1 MKQDEIAQL
10 LPGVF
15 QRTLQPGK
23 PLAAILGV
31 MEQLHAPAEEVL
43 AEIDIFF
50 DPLRAPGNYLPFLA
64 AWVDLAGLIGSRGT
78 AKMFPTP
85 VFPRGLGR
93 LRALVATAAY
103 HAMWRGTA
111 NGLIHFLETA
121 TGISGFQIEGGS
133 ADSDEPSRPFHLSI
147 LAPAESAQYEGL
159 LQRIIEAE
167 KPAYVTYELRFGQ
180 S

>member
-15 QRTLQPGK
+15 QRTLQANK
-23 PLAAILGV
+23 PLAAILGA

-43 AEIDIFF
+43 TNIDTIFN
-50 DPLRAPGNYLPFLA
+50 PYRTEAGYLPFLA
-64 AWVDLAGLIGSRGT
+64 AWVDLAGLIGMQDATRASS
-78 AKMFPTP
+78 TP
-85 VFPRGLGR
+85 VFPSGMGR

-111 NGLIHFLETA
+111 TGLIHFLETA
-121 TGISGFQIEGGS
+121 TGIPGFQIDEGS
-133 ADSDEPSRPFHLSI
+133 ADPGQPSKPFHLVI
-147 LAPAESAQYEGL
+147 LAPSASAPYQGL

-167 KPAYVTYELRFGQ
+167 KPASVTYELRFQQ